1 MQQLRFAAALLVLAA
16 GAAPTWAQ
24 RPVDREAALELV
36 AAHERWAAVKGE
48 MQNDRTFL
56 ADEVE
61 LIALGDA
68 EGMEVQEIRG
78 VISKLDVAK
87 RSLSVQNY
95 SVVWLEDARIRDA
108 DKNKIEASSIKN
120 GVGATVEGHLKDGT
134 FWAKDI
140 RLRSGKMKDGKLT
153 YKQEIIG
160 PIQIVDLDAGLL
172 RVLDTDVRLHP
183 RCEFFELPMQVKS
196 PGSK

>member
-1 MQQLRFAAALLVLAA
+1 MQLLRIAGVLLLLVT
-16 GAAPTWAQ
+16 GTTPTWAQ
-24 RPVDREAALELV
+24 RPVKRDAALEMIV
-36 AAHERWAAVKGE
+36 APERWAAVKGK

-56 ADEVE
+56 ADEIE

-68 EGMEVQEIRG
+68 EGTEVQEIRG
-78 VISKLDVAK
+78 VISKLDVAN

-95 SVVWLEDARIRDA
+95 RVVWLEDARIRDA
-108 DKNKIEASSIKN
+108 DKNKIEASSIQN
-120 GVGATVEGHLKDGT
+120 GVGATVEGHFKDGT

-140 RLRSGKMKDGKLT
+140 RLRAGKMKNGELK

-183 RCEFFELPMQVKS
+183 QCQFFELEMQVKS
-196 PGSK
+196 GSE